1 MLLIT
6 SWTALYG
13 QAGKDS
19 LSPIRFTRG
28 ELEKIA
34 GTSLSLKACK
44 KTVDLLDLQLLTRNE
59 KIYNIEL
66 ILFSRDTT
74 IAAQDFII
82 GTHQDII
89 SLKDEE
95 FVIVKSYNKTLTKK
109 LKHTKMAWVGSIA
122 GILVLWVL
130 TVL

>member
-1 MLLIT
+1 M

-13 QAGKDS
+13 QVGKDS
-19 LSPIRFTRG
+19 LSPIRYTRA

-34 GTSLSLKACK
+34 KTSLSFKACK
-44 KTVDLLDLQLLTRNE
+44 KTVDLLDLQLLTRNK
-59 KIYNIEL
+59 KIDNLEL
-66 ILFSRDTT
+66 LLSSRDTT
-74 IAAQDFII
+74 IAAQDSII
-82 GTHQDII
+82 GTHQEII

-95 FVIVKSYNKTLTKK
+95 LVEVKSENKTLTKK

-122 GILVLWVL
+122 GLLVLWVL